1 MVLILALIGT
11 VITSCSNADEPLP
24 EPTPNDEGVSY
35 EVSLSLGGE
44 YTNVTEEP
52 LSRAD
57 ETPKKYYGINVYC
70 MKTDGT
76 ENSYGHYAYG
86 VFDNVADM
94 KITLLGGYKYKFE
107 CTSATEGDDKF
118 FDSSSYILYPFQ
130 TSYKYTS
137 TINGTKYDYYYFGK
151 NYINK
156 FITSQSEYLAGIKY
170 GQTAYQSESSYNVY
184 YSPYTRSYPRTDR
197 YYGEITDFIPSNGGV
212 ANIPMKRTIFGV
224 KMVIN
229 GVPDGKLDWS
239 ISLPMEHTSY
249 NSSESLSFSHI
260 YTFSYVKDCWINDS
274 YSSDFTIN
282 FMWLRSNGYWQ
293 NFNERI
299 TVKRNVMTTVN
310 VNLKGGANDISLGIE
325 EDDTPMGNE
334 GVNVDYDGGDLND
347 TPVNPQE

>member
-1 MVLILALIGT
+1 MVLIMALIGT

-24 EPTPNDEGVSY
+24 NPTPNDEGEVY

-52 LSRAD
+52 ISRAD
-57 ETPKKYYGINVYC
+57 EAPKKYYGINVYC

-130 TSYKYTS
+130 ETYYV
-137 TINGTKYDYYYFGK
+137 NGVIYNDVFSKDD
-151 NYINK
+151 INK
-156 FITSQSEYLAGIKY
+156 FITSQSKYLDGIKY
-170 GQTAYQSESSYNVY
+170 GKTAYQSESGNNLYD
-184 YSPYTRSYPRTDR
+184 PYTHSYPRTDR

-239 ISLPMEHTSY
+239 VPLPMEHTSC

-260 YTFSYVKDCWINDS
+260 YTFSDVRVCWINDS
-274 YSSDFTIN
+274 HSSDFTIN
-282 FMWLRSNGYWQ
+282 FTWTRSNGYRQ
-293 NFNERI
+293 NFKETI

-325 EDDTPMGNE
+325 EEDTPLGNE
-334 GVNVDYDGGDLND
+334 SVNIDYDGGDINN
-347 TPVNPQE
+347 TPVNPEE

>member
-1 MVLILALIGT
+1 MVLIMALIGT

-24 EPTPNDEGVSY
+24 NPTPNDEGEVY

-52 LSRAD
+52 ISRAD
-57 ETPKKYYGINVYC
+57 EAPKKYYGINVYC

-107 CTSATEGDDKF
+107 CTSATEGDERF
-118 FDSSSYILYPFQ
+118 FDDGSHILYPFE
-130 TSYKYTS
+130 TSYQYTG
-137 TINGTKYDYYYFGK
+137 IFNGTRYSYYYFSK
-151 NYINK
+151 DDINK
-156 FITSQSEYLAGIKY
+156 FITSQSVYLNGIKY
-170 GQTAYQSESSYNVY
+170 GETAYQTESSYNVY
-184 YSPYTRSYPRTDR
+184 YDPYTRSNPRTDR

-229 GVPDGKLDWS
+229 GVPDGKLEWGM
-239 ISLPMEHTSY
+239 SLPMEHTSC

-260 YTFSYVKDCWINDS
+260 YTFSNVWACWINDS

-282 FMWLRSNGYWQ
+282 FTWTRSNGYRQ
-293 NFNERI
+293 TFNKKI
-299 TVKRNVMTTVN
+299 TVKRNVMTTIN

-325 EDDTPMGNE
+325 EEDTPLGNE
-334 GVNVDYDGGDLND
+334 SVNIDFDGGDINN
-347 TPVNPQE
+347 TPVNPEE